1 MGTNGVHRLFFEM
14 AKIKKFLGLS
24 ANRLEIKLRIQ
35 RGMTFL
41 DLTLIFF
48 IAAKK
53 LIFYGEKMGF
63 RSFQKYDIQI
73 FAKKPIF
80 LSSFSIAVWP
90 NQGVQLKDRL
100 F

>member
-1 MGTNGVHRLFFEM
+1 LNANG
-14 AKIKKFLGLS
+14 
-24 ANRLEIKLRIQ
+24 LEIKQRAQ
-35 RGMTFL
+35 RGVAFL

-53 LIFYGEKMGF
+53 LIFYGLKMGF
-63 RSFQKYDIQI
+63 RFCQKYDFQI

>member
-1 MGTNGVHRLFFEM
+1 LDANG
-14 AKIKKFLGLS
+14 
-24 ANRLEIKLRIQ
+24 LEIKQ
-35 RGMTFL
+35 RAQQGMTFL

-48 IAAKK
+48 IASKK
-53 LIFYGEKMGF
+53 LTFYGEKMGF
-63 RSFQKYDIQI
+63 RFCQKYDIQI